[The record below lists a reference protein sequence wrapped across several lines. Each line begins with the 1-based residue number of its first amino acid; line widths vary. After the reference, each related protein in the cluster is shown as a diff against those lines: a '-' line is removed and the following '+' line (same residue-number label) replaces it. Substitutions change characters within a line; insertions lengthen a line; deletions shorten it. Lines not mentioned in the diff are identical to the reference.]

1 MKLQEFE
8 ARFDQKVKELFERSV
23 PKYYEHTLAVVS
35 NMKRLYKTSPL
46 DKQLLIA
53 AAYLHDI
60 GYSLSYR
67 RNFVGKIKDQN
78 LKIEIH
84 CHKGSELVRKIL
96 DELAVRSSIVNRVA
110 YLVKV
115 HHRTDLDDEDLKLLL
130 AADKV

>member
-8 ARFDQKVKELFERSV
+8 AKLDQKVKKLFERSV
-23 PKYYEHTLAVVS
+23 PKYYEHTLEVVS
-35 NMKRLYKTSPL
+35 NMKRLYKTSAIN
-46 DKQLLIA
+46 KQLLLA

-60 GYSLSYR
+60 GYSLPYR
-67 RNFVGKIKDQN
+67 GNFVGEIKDQN

-84 CHKGSELVRKIL
+84 CQKGSELARKIL
-96 DELAVRSSIVNRVA
+96 DELGVGSSTVERVT